1 MAIKYVLMIVSYA
14 VLGGLA
20 LRLVAQE
27 HPEPAA
33 ALTFTGV
40 WLVGF
45 VWISAYA
52 LAGKD
57 HANYFTKLVAGLA
70 AGMAAFGAVVW
81 FVMDLL
87 D

>member
-1 MAIKYVLMIVSYA
+1 MVVKYVLMIVSYA

-33 ALTFTGV
+33 ALAFGGV

-57 HANYFTKLVAGLA
+57 HANYFTRLVL
-70 AGMAAFGAVVW
+70 GMAAGVAVFGTVLW
-81 FVMDLL
+81 LTMDLL
-87 D
+87 G